1 MPIDWTLAIPIIVG
15 ASITFQGATGSLM
28 GKLGGNAFSTF
39 TIFAVGL
46 IPGIITYLVDTRGGS
61 TVNYSAG
68 FQSAPWFSYLGGFM
82 GPFAVFSIVASIPKI
97 GASLMFTVMVCAQLA
112 SAVLFA
118 TFGWIGLP
126 KHAPTTGGIVGLC
139 MIIVSVIIIGSSKPT
154 AAADA
159 VADVVVEEES
169 SPVHTVIVESA
180 AAAKNSNN
188 NSNNNNSP
196 QTISPKLQEE
206 DDHHSAER
214 GSLKPP
220 PTSIGFAEYAFYLIL
235 AAFAGASG
243 SLQAGMNSTLTLSFN
258 SPSFSTFLV
267 SVIGQVPCVIAFA
280 LEYRKTPTDF
290 KAVWR
295 ETPWWCWTGGIIS
308 YGIVM
313 MFAYLPQH
321 LDISVLQAALVT
333 AQVLSAMVADHYGLW
348 RLQVNRITVT
358 KAAGTVLLVAGVVV
372 LSVLN

>member
-46 IPGIITYLVDTRGGS
+46 IPGIITYLADTRGGS

-154 AAADA
+154 AAAA
-159 VADVVVEEES
+159 VADATDLVAED
-169 SPVHTVIVESA
+169 VHTVIVESA
-180 AAAKNSNN
+180 AAAKNS
-188 NSNNNNSP
+188 
-196 QTISPKLQEE
+196 TVSPKLQEE
-206 DDHHSAER
+206 DDSAER

-220 PTSIGFAEYAFYLIL
+220 TSPSTIGFAEYAFYLVL

>member
-15 ASITFQGATGSLM
+15 ASITFQGATGALM
-28 GKLGGNAFSTF
+28 GKLGGNAFSTLS
-39 TIFAVGL
+39 IFAVGL

-68 FQSAPWFSYLGGFM
+68 FQAAPWFSYLGGFM

-139 MIIVSVIIIGSSKPT
+139 MIIVSVIIIGSSKPV

-159 VADVVVEEES
+159 AAVEDDVT
-169 SPVHTVIVESA
+169 SPVHTVIVDSPAKGSSPLQTIAPKSQESDDSA
-180 AAAKNSNN
+180 AAA
-188 NSNNNNSP
+188 
-196 QTISPKLQEE
+196 
-206 DDHHSAER
+206 ER
-214 GSLKPP
+214 ASLKPP
-220 PTSIGFAEYAFYLIL
+220 PTSIGFAEYTFYLIL

-267 SVIGQVPCVIAFA
+267 SVIGQVPCLIAYA

-295 ETPWWCWTGGIIS
+295 GTPWWCWTGGFIS